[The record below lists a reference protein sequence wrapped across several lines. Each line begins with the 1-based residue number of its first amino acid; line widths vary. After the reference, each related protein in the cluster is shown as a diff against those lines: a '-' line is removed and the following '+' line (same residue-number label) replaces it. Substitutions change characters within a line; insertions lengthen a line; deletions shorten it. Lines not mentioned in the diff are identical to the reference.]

1 MGSVPHR
8 PGSAGHLG
16 FRAPSYWVS
25 PSPMPS
31 GVGTSLKGIG
41 MSRAEQQGGG
51 SWEGMNPDVV
61 ESQAR
66 ILNGLSGEIATLIH
80 KIEGEVTALADAWHG
95 DDSRRFAAEWAGT
108 HKPVFTMAAT
118 LLADMGDISQR
129 SAAAQ
134 RSTSAH

>member
-1 MGSVPHR
+1 MP
-8 PGSAGHLG
+8 PSA
-16 FRAPSYWVS
+16 
-25 PSPMPS
+25 
-31 GVGTSLKGIG
+31 GTSLKGIG

-66 ILNGLSGEIATLIH
+66 ILNELSGEITTLMH

-108 HKPVFTMAAT
+108 HKPVFTTAAT

-134 RSTSAH
+134 RTTSAH